1 MTGHICISFDIKIV
15 SKIQYLKCLRVPMIV
30 LIDRCCQP
38 ATAAY
43 FKKWGTL
50 IPINKTEVSHNTR
63 TTEVRRLSG
72 EVSLVPMQVV

>member
-1 MTGHICISFDIKIV
+1 
-15 SKIQYLKCLRVPMIV
+15 MIV

-43 FKKWGTL
+43 LKKWGTL